1 MHLQKSVDE
10 EGNLCKGIV
19 AFMLVGLKQSAEAA
33 TRSVLSEK
41 VFLEILKIHKKTPV
55 PEPYQGCSQNLKKV
69 PQNFTE
75 VFYIDDVITNDVIR
89 RKQHRKEKNKLEL
102 RRNH

>member
-41 VFLEILKIHKKTPV
+41 VFLEILKIH
-55 PEPYQGCSQNLKKV
+55 
-69 PQNFTE
+69 
-75 VFYIDDVITNDVIR
+75 
-89 RKQHRKEKNKLEL
+89 
-102 RRNH
+102 